1 MASPR
6 PLRYAIVLWWTVAI
20 LLLLQAGLMW
30 SGRAE
35 LVQQLAVQQQ
45 LAPADAA
52 GRAQQMILANTGIA
66 VVLAAAYL
74 GFGVA
79 LIKRHSWAR
88 IGLSAFALVHLVLV
102 LGSGAVFSVHTILLV
117 LGGTAAVL
125 LWRAQST
132 EWLTGER

>member
-1 MASPR
+1 MAF
-6 PLRYAIVLWWTVAI
+6 

-35 LVQQLAVQQQ
+35 LVQQLGEQQQ
-45 LAPADAA
+45 LVPADAA
-52 GRAQQMILANTGIA
+52 ARAQQMIVANTGIA

-74 GFGVA
+74 GFGAAVF
-79 LIKRHSWAR
+79 KRHSWAR
-88 IGLSAFALVHLVLV
+88 MALTAFALVHLVLV

-125 LWRAQST
+125 MWRRPST

>member
-1 MASPR
+1 MPR
-6 PLRYAIVLWWTVAI
+6 PLRYAVVLWWTVAI

-52 GRAQQMILANTGIA
+52 ARAQQLILANTGIA
-66 VVLAAAYL
+66 VALAAAYL
-74 GFGVA
+74 GFGAA
-79 LIKRHSWAR
+79 LFKRRSWGR
-88 IGLSAFALVHLVLV
+88 IGVTAFALLHLVLV
-102 LGSGAVFSVHTILLV
+102 LGSGAVFSVHTVLLV

-125 LWRAQST
+125 LWRAPCT